1 MKTLLC
7 MAAAIV
13 KSNAISPVSFRA
25 TEKKQITA
33 KRIITVLKIL
43 LHLQMTDI
51 YYIIFIMYI

>member
-1 MKTLLC
+1 